1 MARSAKA
8 KSPKRKRPERTT
20 GLLAAASLAGVGD
33 LQTFNIIREMYDRLA
48 EDGRG
53 ARGVKRASSGLAAA
67 TAVPDA
73 TSDAP
78 WVAIARGEFGQ
89 KDYPGPR
96 HNPRVVEYLNSTSL
110 QANDD
115 ETSWCSAFVNWCMVK
130 ARQRGTNNAAARSW
144 LIRTSPEQPPARMHC
159 RLVARIPKLVE
170 RPCRLFSMAG
180 MSAIAFDC
188 LPAIRGAA
196 LAGTGSAWQTSRK
209 NAFSAIDGHRP
220 ARSNRRSQELH
231 G

>member
-8 KSPKRKRPERTT
+8 KSPKRKRPERTK

-33 LQTFNIIREMYDRLA
+33 LQTFNIIREMHDRLA

-53 ARGVKRASSGLAAA
+53 ARGAKRASSSLAAA

-89 KDYPGPR
+89 RDYPGPR

-110 QANDD
+110 QANFD
-115 ETSWCSAFVNWCMVK
+115 ETSWCSAFLNWCMVK

-144 LIRTSPEQPPARMHC
+144 LSYGQALSNPRPGCIVVLWRESPSSWKGH
-159 RLVARIPKLVE
+159 VG
-170 RPCRLFSMAG
+170 F
-180 MSAIAFDC
+180 FDGWDVGN
-188 LPAIRGAA
+188 RVRF
-196 LAGTGSAWQTSRK
+196 LAGNQGGGVSRDEVCVANFPQERILGYRWPSAR
-209 NAFSAIDGHRP
+209 
-220 ARSNRRSQELH
+220 
-231 G
+231 

>member
-8 KSPKRKRPERTT
+8 KSPKRKRPERTK

-33 LQTFNIIREMYDRLA
+33 LQTFNIIREMHDRLA

-53 ARGVKRASSGLAAA
+53 ARGAKRASSSLAAA

-89 KDYPGPR
+89 RDYPGPR

-110 QANDD
+110 QANFD

-130 ARQRGTNNAAARSW
+130 RASAGPTTPRRGPGSHW
-144 LIRTSPEQPPARMHC
+144 TSPEQPPARMHC

-170 RPCRLFSMAG
+170 RPCRLF
-180 MSAIAFDC
+180 
-188 LPAIRGAA
+188 
-196 LAGTGSAWQTSRK
+196 
-209 NAFSAIDGHRP
+209 
-220 ARSNRRSQELH
+220 
-231 G
+231 